1 MKRLLLSSLIG
12 ACVIMAIAGCGPQQN
27 GMTHEAI
34 YASLDDKMKAALE
47 RSNDPKEIDK
57 EFKKRLTST
66 KKAVDKIVSVE
77 GDKIIVTHKLG
88 KTVMPKEHKRIVVIR
103 AEDPM
108 IALDEP
114 FIAANYNENSYLYNE
129 LKERNIQNFSINDE
143 TRTINYEQIQALK
156 PDLIIMRDSYG
167 KAAYEALS
175 KIAPTITFNV
185 NKEEVALLGIATAL
199 GVPEKGEARL
209 KEYYNNAKK
218 TRIALGKNLNGE
230 TVGFLRIMN
239 KEIRLY
245 PYMKNDINNFMADLL
260 NIKPPD
266 MALETELNPTN
277 SAISLERLPDLDAK
291 YLIVTSGYG
300 ASTSNNQGIADQRLA
315 NLKKDELW
323 KNLPVVKADH
333 VLQVDSTLWMAHGI
347 IAKERAMKEL
357 YDTWGK

>member
-1 MKRLLLSSLIG
+1 
-12 ACVIMAIAGCGPQQN
+12 
-27 GMTHEAI
+27 
-34 YASLDDKMKAALE
+34 
-47 RSNDPKEIDK
+47 
-57 EFKKRLTST
+57 
-66 KKAVDKIVSVE
+66 
-77 GDKIIVTHKLG
+77 
-88 KTVMPKEHKRIVVIR
+88 
-103 AEDPM
+103 
-108 IALDEP
+108 
-114 FIAANYNENSYLYNE
+114 
-129 LKERNIQNFSINDE
+129 
-143 TRTINYEQIQALK
+143 
-156 PDLIIMRDSYG
+156 MRDSYG

-199 GVPEKGEARL
+199 GVPEIGEARL

-323 KNLPVVKADH
+323 KNLPAVKADH

>member
-1 MKRLLLSSLIG
+1 MKRLLLSGLLG
-12 ACVIMAIAGCGPQQN
+12 ACVLMGVAGCGFQQN
-27 GMTHEAI
+27 GMTREAI
-34 YASLDDKMKAALE
+34 YASLDDKVKAALE
-47 RSNDPKEIDK
+47 RTNDPKDIDK
-57 EFKKRLTST
+57 EFKKRLAST
-66 KKAVDKIVSVE
+66 KKAVDKIVSVD
-77 GDKIIVTHKLG
+77 GDKIVVTHKLG
-88 KTVMPKEHKRIVVIR
+88 KTVMPKEHNRIVVIR

-114 FIAANYNENSYLYNE
+114 FIAANYNENSYLYDE

-218 TRIALGKNLNGE
+218 TRIALDKNLHGE

-266 MALETELNPTN
+266 MSLETELNPTN
-277 SAISLERLPDLDAK
+277 SAISLERLPDLDAN

-300 ASTSNNQGIADQRLA
+300 ASTANNQGIADRRLA
-315 NLKKDELW
+315 ALKKDELW
-323 KNLPVVKADH
+323 KNLPAVKADH
-333 VLQVDSTLWMAHGI
+333 VLQVDSALWMAHGI
-347 IAKERAMKEL
+347 IAKERAMQEL